1 MNNRKLWAAR
11 AGAIALA
18 LALWHLAAVS
28 VGLDM
33 LLASPLQVLARLWTL
48 WQEPGFLQTV
58 LFSTLRVAGGFLAA
72 FVLGTVLGVL
82 SERFPWLET
91 LLWPY
96 VVTIKAVPVA
106 SFIILCLIWFSF
118 TQLTVFISFL
128 IAFPVLY
135 TNVLQGMKRASPAL
149 REMADV
155 YRVPWRRRLLPIYLP
170 SVMPYLV
177 SAAGVAAG
185 MAWKAGVAAEVIGIV
200 RGSVGEKLYEAK
212 IYFQNADLLAWTV
225 WIIVLS
231 VLGEKCFTALL
242 RAVYGRLIRR

>member
-1 MNNRKLWAAR
+1 MALDVKLLLVTPLEVVRRLGTLVMEGDFWQTLLFSFSR
-11 AGAIALA
+11 IVLGFALA
-18 LALWHLAAVS
+18 FALGCL
-28 VGLDM
+28 
-33 LLASPLQVLARLWTL
+33 
-48 WQEPGFLQTV
+48 
-58 LFSTLRVAGGFLAA
+58 
-72 FVLGTVLGVL
+72 LGVL
-82 SERFPWLET
+82 SGKWRLLET

-96 VVTIKAVPVA
+96 VVTIKAVPIA

-135 TNVLQGMKRASPAL
+135 TNVLQGMKRASPTL